1 MSSQIFLRRSRCCC
15 CCCFLYYFD
24 ISCWVRAVAQYSP
37 RQLAALMK
45 RQLATSSQK
54 KKKRENNMCC
64 RLHYQNRKQ
73 KSEPLLIGQV
83 QSRLS
88 GVILFQSHTTGSRVV
103 ILHGKRLENNM
114 KKPIID
120 RMWQTSP
127 AEAGIALL
135 ARATSRRIGNH
146 PSSWVRSSILSKSF
160 IFWVVRDS
168 YCLCNY
174 LAITAFSFV
183 LKLQTS
189 GDWKRNRFG

>member
-1 MSSQIFLRRSRCCC
+1 
-15 CCCFLYYFD
+15 
-24 ISCWVRAVAQYSP
+24 
-37 RQLAALMK
+37 MK

-120 RMWQTSP
+120 RM
-127 AEAGIALL
+127 
-135 ARATSRRIGNH
+135 
-146 PSSWVRSSILSKSF
+146 
-160 IFWVVRDS
+160 
-168 YCLCNY
+168 
-174 LAITAFSFV
+174 
-183 LKLQTS
+183 
-189 GDWKRNRFG
+189 

>member
-1 MSSQIFLRRSRCCC
+1 
-15 CCCFLYYFD
+15 
-24 ISCWVRAVAQYSP
+24 
-37 RQLAALMK
+37 
-45 RQLATSSQK
+45 
-54 KKKRENNMCC
+54 
-64 RLHYQNRKQ
+64 
-73 KSEPLLIGQV
+73 
-83 QSRLS
+83 
-88 GVILFQSHTTGSRVV
+88 V

>member
-15 CCCFLYYFD
+15 CWFLYYFD

-45 RQLATSSQK
+45 RHWQHPASR
-54 KKKRENNMCC
+54 KKKRENNMS

-103 ILHGKRLENNM
+103 ILHGKRFENNM

-160 IFWVVRDS
+160 RFWVVRDS

-174 LAITAFSFV
+174 LAITTFSFV
-183 LKLQTS
+183 PKLQTC
-189 GDWKRNRFG
+189 GDWKRNRFR